1 MKTKKLATLST
12 LAGGVLLILALFR
25 GTVSQFLL
33 ILYVCLWAIV
43 WLIHWMRAPGR
54 SLPAQPSRLK
64 RWLDGESDSDVPEET
79 AYDIGGTLLQHV
91 EARITEQLQNVFPQ
105 AEWHWCEEDPETL
118 ILDGGTAWL
127 RTRNTG
133 AYRNATLSFEEPD
146 NLHLELVQTTPLKTL
161 RVDPPVSAEK
171 SEPVAG
177 FVTQQPAAIA
187 AEPQREDVNLWYSLI
202 GQKALTELITE
213 LNIRQCNQI
222 SIEPNGD
229 VYFAVADDQPQ
240 KAKTLEQMPAPAHW
254 GELKQLLEQQDL
266 SVNIQDGRLS
276 VAW

>member
-91 EARITEQLQNVFPQ
+91 EARITEQLQEVFPQ

-118 ILDGGTAWL
+118 ILDGGSTWL

-133 AYRNATLSFEEPD
+133 AYRSATLSFEEPG

-161 RVDPPVSAEK
+161 RVDSPVSAQA
-171 SEPVAG
+171 PAPAA
-177 FVTQQPAAIA
+177 TQPAAAA

-213 LNIRQCNQI
+213 LNIRRCSQI

-229 VYFAVADDQPQ
+229 VYFAAANGQPQ